1 MRRTKIGQKRTC
13 KPFVRDCRSNGSRP
27 EFMFVKITSCS
38 QSWQECQHLYR
49 TKGGGRAPPMLIP
62 RYPGSRQVLTK
73 W

>member
-38 QSWQECQHLYR
+38 QSWQECQHLLPHER
-49 TKGGGRAPPMLIP
+49 GRKEPHPC
-62 RYPGSRQVLTK
+62 
-73 W
+73 